1 MRLNLKEKMDLGILS
16 LIIAIAAYFFFR
28 ITEPWIFWLDVAI
41 IVSCIYVALRILKK
55 RKTTRSEERRV
66 GKECRSRWSP
76 YH

>member
-41 IVSCIYVALRILKK
+41 IASCIYVALRILFE
-55 RKTTRSEERRV
+55 KT
-66 GKECRSRWSP
+66 
-76 YH
+76 

>member
-1 MRLNLKEKMDLGILS
+1 MRLNLKEKMDIGILS

-55 RKTTRSEERRV
+55 RKQE
-66 GKECRSRWSP
+66 
-76 YH
+76 

>member
-16 LIIAIAAYFFFR
+16 LITAIAAYFFFR

-55 RKTTRSEERRV
+55 RK
-66 GKECRSRWSP
+66 
-76 YH
+76 

>member
-1 MRLNLKEKMDLGILS
+1 MRLNLKEKRDLGILF

-55 RKTTRSEERRV
+55 RKQE
-66 GKECRSRWSP
+66 
-76 YH
+76 

>member
-41 IVSCIYVALRILKK
+41 IVSCIYVVLAF
-55 RKTTRSEERRV
+55 
-66 GKECRSRWSP
+66 
-76 YH
+76 

>member
-41 IVSCIYVALRILKK
+41 IVSCIYIAFRILKK
-55 RKTTRSEERRV
+55 RKQE
-66 GKECRSRWSP
+66 
-76 YH
+76 